1 MATKSIVFYLFIGLA
16 TCFFAY
22 PSQMNLYAQT
32 TTDIAKSSFE
42 STVLIV
48 SEDKNGQPLG
58 IGSGFF
64 VADNLIATNA
74 HVIEGASRGYAK
86 LINSEVK
93 MNIEGLVAINSEQDL
108 ALIKVIE
115 NAPAVDLGDSD
126 ELEVG
131 QTIFAVGNP
140 KGLEGT
146 FSSGIISAL
155 RKFDD
160 GTLIQITAPISPG
173 SSGGPIINQQGKI
186 IGVSVATYRGGQNLN
201 FGIPVN
207 RLKELLLKDR
217 SLVLPL
223 PSITPKKTKKQA
235 EIGSKLTD
243 GVEAHSMT
251 WDRAALFNTRVGFD
265 FSISNKLRTSISN
278 ISVLIIFKDKK
289 GRPLDAMAITYEKA
303 IAPGLAKRL
312 SSNLNDGNIKL
323 LTSKDEASMMPFE
336 SQIEFRI
343 LDFRIDP
350 L

>member
-1 MATKSIVFYLFIGLA
+1 MATKSIGFYLIIGLA
-16 TCFFAY
+16 TSLFVY
-22 PSQMNLYAQT
+22 PSNMNLFAQT
-32 TTDIAKSSFE
+32 TPDIAKSSFK

-86 LINSEVK
+86 LINSEAK
-93 MNIEGLVAINSEQDL
+93 MNIEGLVAINTEQDL

-155 RKFDD
+155 RKFDE

-186 IGVSVATYRGGQNLN
+186 VGLSVATYRGGQNLN

-207 RLKELLLKDR
+207 RLKKLLLED
-217 SLVLPL
+217 SSVVVPL
-223 PSITPKKTKKQA
+223 SSGTRKRNKTQV
-235 EIGSKLTD
+235 EIGKKLTD

-251 WDRAALFNTRVGFD
+251 WDKFAFFNDNTGFD
-265 FSISNKLRTSISN
+265 FSISNKLRTSVSN

-289 GRPLDAMAITYEKA
+289 GRPLDAMALTYEKA

-323 LTSKDEASMMPFE
+323 LTSKEQLSKSPLE